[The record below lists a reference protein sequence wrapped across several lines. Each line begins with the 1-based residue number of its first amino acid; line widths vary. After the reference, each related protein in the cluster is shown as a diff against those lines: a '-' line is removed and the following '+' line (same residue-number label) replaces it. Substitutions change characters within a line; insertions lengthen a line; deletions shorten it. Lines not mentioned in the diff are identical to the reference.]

1 MSQEFGVGREKKV
14 FLSRLAHQR
23 RKKQSIDRLK
33 YAKSIGNGHGL
44 ADREPFMQAL
54 TNQGRFSLTGYV
66 GQGYVDPFHTRSV
79 PMNDSMN
86 MYFHH
91 CTSFQ
96 IAMQKAMLTTMVSL
110 GASSASYYP
119 S

>member
-1 MSQEFGVGREKKV
+1 MCQQFGVGREKKI
-14 FLSRLAHQR
+14 FLSTLAHQR
-23 RKKQSIDRLK
+23 RKKQSIKRLK
-33 YAKSIGNGHGL
+33 YAIPTEKAFVT
-44 ADREPFMQAL
+44 ADTVPFMQAI
-54 TNQGRFSLTGYV
+54 TSQGRYSLTGYV

-91 CTSFQ
+91 CTSSL
-96 IAMQKAMLTTMVSL
+96 IAVQKAILTTAVSL
-110 GASSASYYP
+110 YANSASYHP